1 MASEQLVR
9 PNTPRPVRVWIPDET
24 ETSKV
29 PVNEDHNEAMR
40 VTKTDLS
47 FHARRKGLRWL
58 VRADTQ
64 LEYPRAD
71 GTTGSLYP
79 DVMMARDVSVDPT
92 GPFSIESLGRGP
104 DLVIEILSSS
114 TASNDWV
121 EKMEGYAQMGIG
133 EYVLFDARKRARPLI
148 AGFRLAEDG
157 RYEPITGA
165 WGGGIWLE
173 SIDLRMVPEP
183 ADEARGVGPLIR
195 LYAGDEMLPH
205 ADEEALRTLELE
217 RTLLVEQ
224 RTRWQ
229 AEQAQASERER
240 AERAERGRRQAE
252 RDRAQAEQAHVAERE
267 RAEQAERAQAS
278 ERERAERAEAELAQ
292 LRALLEH
299 QDEERS

>member
-1 MASEQLVR
+1 M
-9 PNTPRPVRVWIPDET
+9 WIPDET

-29 PVNEDHNEAMR
+29 PGNEDHNEAMR
-40 VTKTDLS
+40 VAKTDLS

-92 GPFSIESLGRGP
+92 GPFSIEGLGRGP
-104 DLVIEILSSS
+104 DLVIEILSPS
-114 TASNDWV
+114 TASNDWE

-133 EYVLFDARKRARPLI
+133 EYVLFDARKRARPLV
-148 AGFRLAEDG
+148 AGFRLAKHG
-157 RYEPITGA
+157 RYKPITGA

-173 SIDLRMVPEP
+173 SIDLRLVPEP

-217 RTLLVEQ
+217 RTLLIEQ

-229 AEQAQASERER
+229 AEQAQASERVR
-240 AERAERGRRQAE
+240 AERAERGHRQAE
-252 RDRAQAEQAHVAERE
+252 RDRAQAEQAQVAERE
-267 RAEQAERAQAS
+267 RAEQAEQGQVA
-278 ERERAERAEAELAQ
+278 ERERAERAEAELAR
-292 LRALLEH
+292 LRALLE
-299 QDEERS
+299 QQGEERP